1 MVGHFYAGCLRRVFQ
16 YLSWSSWISSPLLP
30 RLMLYAYREMSVIAT
45 RCRCS
50 ILSKNPAA
58 GIYMYLRC
66 SFPNKGFPSRD
77 IVIDQVDQPG
87 LVCVNHSICI
97 VHDMSSISD
106 LYERSPSTE
115 SEPETKST
123 TDFPSTSESSYKP
136 SETSF
141 VVSDAETLS
150 PRSFSD
156 YSTENDISDSA
167 DDLIESVSV
176 ALSLMIHPAPLRA
189 DIS

>member
-1 MVGHFYAGCLRRVFQ
+1 
-16 YLSWSSWISSPLLP
+16 
-30 RLMLYAYREMSVIAT
+30 MSVIAT

-50 ILSKNPAA
+50 ILSNIPAA

-66 SFPNKGFPSRD
+66 SSPNKGFPSRD

-87 LVCVNHSICI
+87 LVCVNHGILHFI
-97 VHDMSSISD
+97 HDMSSISD

-115 SEPETKST
+115 SEPETEST

-156 YSTENDISDSA
+156 YLAENDISDST

-176 ALSLMIHPAPLRA
+176 CSVLYNTPSPR
-189 DIS
+189 